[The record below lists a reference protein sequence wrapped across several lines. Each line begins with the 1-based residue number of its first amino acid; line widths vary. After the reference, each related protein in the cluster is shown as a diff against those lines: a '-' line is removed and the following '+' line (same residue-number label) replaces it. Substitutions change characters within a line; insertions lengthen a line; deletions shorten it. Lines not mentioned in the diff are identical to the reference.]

1 MDGPEDILARAG
13 VRQLPRGKAPA
24 EPQPSENDKCAN
36 DPVERELR
44 DIAQRIISAASLAYK
59 PEPKQGWLVEDM
71 IPDDNLTLFTGD
83 GGGGKTTIAMQLGV
97 AMQINGRWLNMP
109 VKQGP
114 VLFVSSEEKNTD
126 LDMTLRAMLKSEGR
140 SLADIP
146 DLHLLSLSDRDACL
160 ATSAHKLAALEATPL
175 WRAIE
180 IKVERLKPRALCLD
194 ALADMFGGEEN
205 FRRHVRSFIVLMKRM
220 ASKNNMAVILIA
232 HPSLTG
238 MNSGS
243 GLSGSTDWHNGPRAR
258 LFLAKST
265 ADEAMADM
273 GKRTLTVKKV
283 QRSGM
288 EGTVFQL
295 RRKDGVFVYEGKDG
309 GSTPYDRAAAEA
321 KTDAIFL
328 ALLQTFEKQGRKVS
342 PNSGK
347 TYAPSTFEKEEDAQG
362 TKSAAFAKAMSRLLK
377 TGRIHIEHTGSP
389 SRRASKLTPGPPP
402 KADDCMPQSERQ

>member
-180 IKVERLKPRALCLD
+180 IKVERLKPRALFLD

-205 FRRHVRSFIVLMKRM
+205 FRRHVRSLIVLMKRM

-288 EGTVFQL
+288 EGTV
-295 RRKDGVFVYEGKDG
+295 
-309 GSTPYDRAAAEA
+309 
-321 KTDAIFL
+321 FL